1 MHFVAEHDTNPDRP
15 KYRPLFLEHFDRKT
29 SITAANMS
37 AQLLQQHAMQSAE
50 MAAVSSTENNISNL
64 NNNHNSN
71 AQQYQNQEEIL
82 AEQQQLQQLRQQQ
95 QQGGFD
101 QQVPGPSA
109 PALTE
114 AELLQLNEANNVAV
128 QQQQQMMT
136 EEQRQRYQSHLQ
148 LQLNQISAANAMGM
162 QQFLH
167 QAADNLMNVQARQQE
182 PAKYQRNFVD
192 GDFEFVS
199 GVPVLFV

>member
-1 MHFVAEHDTNPDRP
+1 MFFQNPFVEHDTNPDRP

-37 AQLLQQHAMQSAE
+37 AQLLQQHSQHSA
-50 MAAVSSTENNISNL
+50 ADAVSAAEIGNNK
-64 NNNHNSN
+64 NNN

-82 AEQQQLQQLRQQQ
+82 AEQQLQYRQQQ
-95 QQGGFD
+95 GFD
-101 QQVPGPSA
+101 QSEAPSA
-109 PALTE
+109 PVLTE
-114 AELLQLNEANNVAV
+114 AELLQLGDPNNVAMHQ
-128 QQQQQMMT
+128 QQQQQMIS
-136 EEQRQRYQSHLQ
+136 EEQQARYQSHLQ

-167 QAADNLMNVQARQQE
+167 QAADNMMNIQARHHE

-199 GVPVLFV
+199 DKLLFSKGYYILD

>member
-1 MHFVAEHDTNPDRP
+1 MERVWCVVGGVAIVPLSLPEHDTNPDRP

-37 AQLLQQHAMQSAE
+37 AALQSELLG
-50 MAAVSSTENNISNL
+50 AADMDAATAAAA
-64 NNNHNSN
+64 NNHH

-82 AEQQQLQQLRQQQ
+82 AEQQQRQ
-95 QQGGFD
+95 GLD
-101 QQVPGPSA
+101 HVVPSA
-109 PALTE
+109 PVLSE
-114 AELLQLNEANNVAV
+114 GELLQLNEANNVAMH
-128 QQQQQMMT
+128 QQQQQMT

-148 LQLNQISAANAMGM
+148 LQLNQISAVNAMGM

-167 QAADNLMNVQARQQE
+167 QAADNMMNIQARAHE

-199 GVPVLFV
+199 AD